1 MIGLL
6 RVADPAVRPFPQH
19 FTVRGLDRSVLHDR
33 RGGGA
38 LRIGDELSLAF
49 LRLCDAV
56 LLTQTL
62 CRFPSR
68 FSTSPWPGDTP
79 DSRASARR
87 FAAMATRCS
96 ICRAPDPL
104 RCLALLGEPLSQILL
119 PAEVHLVRRASS
131 ENGARDLLVVLT
143 DVERDETPH
152 RRRTVEGVQEEPR
165 VFQLSP
171 ERLDQGVRGDDV
183 DLREHAMQRT

>member
-1 MIGLL
+1 M
-6 RVADPAVRPFPQH
+6 AV
-19 FTVRGLDRSVLHDR
+19 
-33 RGGGA
+33 
-38 LRIGDELSLAF
+38 
-49 LRLCDAV
+49 
-56 LLTQTL
+56 
-62 CRFPSR
+62 
-68 FSTSPWPGDTP
+68 
-79 DSRASARR
+79 
-87 FAAMATRCS
+87 RCS

-183 DLREHAMQRT
+183 DLREHTMQRTLNPGAAGRPRQSSPNRRR